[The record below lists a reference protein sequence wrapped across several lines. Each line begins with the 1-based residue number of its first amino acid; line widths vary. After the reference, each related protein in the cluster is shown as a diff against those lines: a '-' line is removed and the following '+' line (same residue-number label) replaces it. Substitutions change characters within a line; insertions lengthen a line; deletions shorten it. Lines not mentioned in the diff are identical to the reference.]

1 MNHDQILRALKAH
14 DQEFRLAGVV
24 SVSLFGSVV
33 HGESNPGD
41 VDIATRLGEQFSHG
55 GYNYFGRLENLE
67 QQPIQLPVL
76 KIESTET
83 AQLPYDQPAHRIEER
98 WNG

>member
-1 MNHDQILRALKAH
+1 MYCGTCRIPSAH

-24 SVSLFGSVV
+24 SVSLFGSVA

-41 VDIATRLGEQFSHG
+41 VNIAVRLGENFSHG
-55 GYNYFGRLENLE
+55 GFNYFGRLEDLE
-67 QQPIQLPVL
+67 QQLTQLPVF
-76 KIESTET
+76 KKKSTET
-83 AQLPYDQPAHRIEER
+83 AQLPYDQPARRIEER